1 MDSDEDDAPDL
12 VPLPASKDFS
22 PSNTNVTKIQG
33 DKIPVTV
40 ITGYLGAGKSTL
52 LNYILTE
59 EHQKR
64 IAVIVNEFGEG
75 SAMEQV
81 MSIGEEGAL
90 YEEWLE
96 LRNGC
101 LCCSVKD
108 NGVKAIENLMEKK
121 GKFDYILLETTGLA
135 DPGPI
140 ASIFWLDE
148 ELEADVFLD
157 AVVVMMD
164 AKFGP
169 KQLEE
174 AVEAEKTSA
183 FGAMLRQVAIA
194 DFIILN
200 KTDLV
205 SSQKDVDDFEATIR
219 GMNGEAT
226 IMRTSMAQVDLD
238 SILDQ
243 RAYDTTKAERTKRS
257 ATSGPTP
264 HLDPTVSTLTFDLG
278 SARVDPAKFERF
290 LQDLL
295 WEKSFRKGDDDDK
308 DSNSTQLT
316 TVVLRA
322 KGTVLTSDGCQKM
335 LQAVQEV
342 YELKDIASTK
352 EGEALQTRL
361 VLIGKNLHR
370 KSLDCALRACL
381 V

>member
-135 DPGPI
+135 DPGAV
-140 ASIFWLDE
+140 ASMFWVDAELGSDIYLDGI
-148 ELEADVFLD
+148 VS
-157 AVVVMMD
+157 VID
-164 AKFGP
+164 AKYGM
-169 KQLEE
+169 QHLTEE
-174 AVEAEKTSA
+174 KPE
-183 FGAMLRQVAIA
+183 
-194 DFIILN
+194 
-200 KTDLV
+200 
-205 SSQKDVDDFEATIR
+205 
-219 GMNGEAT
+219 
-226 IMRTSMAQVDLD
+226 
-238 SILDQ
+238 
-243 RAYDTTKAERTKRS
+243 
-257 ATSGPTP
+257 
-264 HLDPTVSTLTFDLG
+264 
-278 SARVDPAKFERF
+278 
-290 LQDLL
+290 
-295 WEKSFRKGDDDDK
+295 
-308 DSNSTQLT
+308 
-316 TVVLRA
+316 
-322 KGTVLTSDGCQKM
+322 
-335 LQAVQEV
+335 
-342 YELKDIASTK
+342 
-352 EGEALQTRL
+352 
-361 VLIGKNLHR
+361 
-370 KSLDCALRACL
+370 
-381 V
+381 